1 MIYEEFIEQLK
12 KQAHEE
18 LGYPMEGMKF
28 YPEGFTSDNP
38 IMKEWIKDS
47 NLKFIGTESETLLMD
62 IITMDIPNTGNVSNV
77 QRIAVKK
84 MYENAQ
90 ENGFDAAFQKIRDL
104 QKDAVN
110 ANIDLDRLEARGKSD
125 YERLEDQL
133 ILRPLNYRLHMLD
146 LKGCIYR
153 RINDFVLCLYQVISD
168 DGHNLLTSKIKRDEI
183 ENWRISED
191 DVMQSALENTAR
203 LYPAVVFDQRTQK
216 EEKLMEKEFTR
227 ADITTQAPH
236 GKMILLSSTRTTNGA
251 AALFYPGVMQ
261 KLIKIMGGPF
271 QAVFMNTDDVL
282 IFDKNDSRATGFA
295 RTAKEGSMMGEM
307 LSGKPYLCDGKQ
319 IIPGIIVNVYAD
331 GKAEIDND

>member
-1 MIYEEFIEQLK
+1 MTYEEFIEQLK

-18 LGYPMEGMKF
+18 LGYPLEGMKF

-319 IIPGIIVNVYAD
+319 IIPGIIVNLYAD